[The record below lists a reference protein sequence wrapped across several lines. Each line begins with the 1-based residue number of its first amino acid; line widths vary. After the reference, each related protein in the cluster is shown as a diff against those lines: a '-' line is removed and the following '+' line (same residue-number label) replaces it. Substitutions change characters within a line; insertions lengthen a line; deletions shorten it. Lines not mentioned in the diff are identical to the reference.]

1 MTWWHYLLLVNFY
14 LVIFFGFYV
23 LLLRTETFFQLNRIY
38 LVAASLLSFLIPL
51 IQANWVQDL
60 FITRQVQQTIYS
72 MPVGAVYN
80 FTVKATADDS
90 GITLGQVINALYI
103 TVTLFL
109 IIRLGWQLLVLKK
122 AIEKPSPSA
131 AYSFFKKISLG
142 ENISP
147 SSVIAEHEQVHAG
160 QWHSVDV
167 MIIETVMIINWFNPV
182 VYLYRFA
189 IKYIHEFIADRQVIQ
204 AGTDKADY
212 AMLLLS
218 QTFQVETHNL
228 VTPFYNHS
236 LLKKRIM
243 MLQKNKSQRIALAK
257 YGLSAPLFILMMI
270 FSSATIN
277 NSKAVAVINN
287 HTQKVL
293 STPAADVMNDVANKA
308 GITATNYIHIAGDIV
323 PEIRPDTVS
332 NASVFGQV
340 EQQPT
345 FPGGLGGFI
354 DYLAA
359 NVKYPAADRS
369 AKLEGKVDVGFIVE
383 TNGRLSNI
391 KALNGPSETMKA
403 EAISAVAASPKWDP
417 GKQND
422 QPVRVSYTV
431 PVYFSLSGT
440 KPIYSLVE
448 AQPRFPGGLE
458 ALGRFF
464 AINIQYPAADKENGV
479 SGKVVLTFAVERD
492 GSVSDIKAL
501 SGPSEAMK
509 DEAIRVLLR
518 SPKWRPGVIN
528 NKLVRTAYTVPVQFT
543 LSGLVDGS
551 ITTDRKDIVFSEV
564 DKQPQFPG
572 GLSGFARFLTTNIKY
587 PAVDKANK
595 TEGKVIASFVVESD
609 GTLSDIKAMRG
620 PSETLK
626 AEAVRVLLRSPKWVP
641 GVQNGHAVR
650 VAYTLPIQFTIPG
663 PPDGKIYSEVTKQ
676 PQFQGGIEGFG
687 KFIST
692 NIRYPNEDRKNNISG
707 RVICSFIVEADG
719 TLTDIKAL
727 RSPSDAMAKEAVR
740 VLKLSPKWQPGLAD
754 NKYVRT
760 TFTVPINFNLSQQ
773 PNTNAVDKV
782 REHVAAGGGKVYD
795 MIDKQPSFPGGIQA
809 FGKFLGNSI
818 RYPKEDREKGISGRV
833 ICSFVVETDGT
844 LSDVKALRG
853 PSETL
858 KAEAVRVLLRSPK
871 WQPGTTKDGQAVRV
885 TFTVPISFTI
895 ERAND
900 QTAKEASADS
910 LLKSKNT
917 PTSPLYI
924 VDGEVV
930 KIPDGVS
937 PLTALK
943 QEDIASMEILKEE
956 TATKLYGERGKNGVI
971 LITTVKGKKTPAK
984 P

>member
-23 LLLRTETFFQLNRIY
+23 LLLRSETFFQLNRVY
-38 LVAASLLSFLIPL
+38 LVTASLLSFLIPL

-142 ENISP
+142 EDISS

-277 NSKAVAVINN
+277 NSKAVAAINKK
-287 HTQKVL
+287 TQKVL
-293 STPAADVMNDVANKA
+293 LTPAADVVPMIANNSEIPAENKS
-308 GITATNYIHIAGDIV
+308 TETNYIKIAEDIS
-323 PEIRPDTVS
+323 PEINVDTVPKKTAIFS
-332 NASVFGQV
+332 QV
-340 EQQPT
+340 EKQPI
-345 FPGGLGGFI
+345 FPGGISRFSH
-354 DYLAA
+354 YLATTI
-359 NVKYPAADRS
+359 KYPAAD
-369 AKLEGKVDVGFIVE
+369 
-383 TNGRLSNI
+383 
-391 KALNGPSETMKA
+391 KAS
-403 EAISAVAASPKWDP
+403 
-417 GKQND
+417 
-422 QPVRVSYTV
+422 
-431 PVYFSLSGT
+431 
-440 KPIYSLVE
+440 
-448 AQPRFPGGLE
+448 
-458 ALGRFF
+458 
-464 AINIQYPAADKENGV
+464 
-479 SGKVVLTFAVERD
+479 
-492 GSVSDIKAL
+492 
-501 SGPSEAMK
+501 
-509 DEAIRVLLR
+509 
-518 SPKWRPGVIN
+518 
-528 NKLVRTAYTVPVQFT
+528 
-543 LSGLVDGS
+543 
-551 ITTDRKDIVFSEV
+551 
-564 DKQPQFPG
+564 
-572 GLSGFARFLTTNIKY
+572 
-587 PAVDKANK
+587 K
-595 TEGKVIASFVVESD
+595 TEGKVFASFVVEED
-609 GTLSDIKAMRG
+609 GTLADIKAIRG

-650 VAYTLPIQFTIPG
+650 VAYTVPIQFTIPG

-676 PQFQGGIEGFG
+676 PQFQGGLEGFG
-687 KFIST
+687 KFLST
-692 NIRYPNEDRKNNISG
+692 NIRYPKEDRKNNVSG

-740 VLKLSPKWQPGLAD
+740 VLKLSPKWQPGLFD
-754 NKYVRT
+754 NQHVRT
-760 TFTVPINFNLSQQ
+760 IFTVPINFNLSGEA
-773 PNTNAVDKV
+773 NSDAVDKLK
-782 REHVAAGGGKVYD
+782 EHIAGAGGKVYD

-809 FGKFLGNSI
+809 FGKYLGNSI
-818 RYPKEDREKGISGRV
+818 RYPKEDREKGVSGRV

-844 LSDVKALRG
+844 LSDIKALRG

-885 TFTVPISFTI
+885 IFTVPISFTI

-900 QTAKEASADS
+900 QTVKEASADS

-930 KIPDGVS
+930 KIPDDVS

-943 QEDIASMEILKEE
+943 QEDITSMEILKEE
-956 TATKLYGERGKNGVI
+956 TAIKLYGERGKNGVI
-971 LITTVKGKKTPAK
+971 LITTHKAKKTTTTK